1 VVHEKAQASTP
12 VLALVAAARVAVGA
26 VMILAPSRIFSP
38 GSGTETL
45 LMRTIGIRDVVLGS
59 GACAAWARGEEG
71 ELKRWAT
78 VGLASDGADFVTGLR
93 SKPLVG
99 SKSAMIATLSPVPF
113 VAAGILGLT
122 RSLRWPWRKASP
134 NDAVMIPPGANGQ
147 PTATDY
153 RRTPVPVTSSA
164 LRAILMSC
172 TDEDGGVMP
181 IRRTTREARWRTFVQ
196 PS

>member
-12 VLALVAAARVAVGA
+12 VLALVGAARVAVGA

-45 LMRTIGIRDVVLGS
+45 LMRTIGIRDVVLGF

-78 VGLASDGADFVTGLR
+78 VGLASDAADFLTGLR

-122 RSLRWPWRKASP
+122 RSLRKP
-134 NDAVMIPPGANGQ
+134 
-147 PTATDY
+147 
-153 RRTPVPVTSSA
+153 
-164 LRAILMSC
+164 
-172 TDEDGGVMP
+172 
-181 IRRTTREARWRTFVQ
+181 
-196 PS
+196 